1 MTNYVAE
8 SSDVGMLDLL
18 RKSRPLG
25 VSELAQAMGVTAT
38 AVRQRLVRLMDQG
51 LVDRQQLSPAGRG
64 RPGHRYQLTEKGRRQ
79 TGANFADL
87 SLALWQEIRAIQD
100 PEVRRGLLGRVAKT
114 LATMY
119 TPHVQGETTAERMKS
134 ITRIF
139 ADRDVPLD
147 VEDSGKLPVLTALAC
162 PYPQL
167 AEQDRGICALER
179 MMLSEL
185 VGDGLTLSSC
195 RLDGDSCC
203 KFEVN

>member
-1 MTNYVAE
+1 M
-8 SSDVGMLDLL
+8 
-18 RKSRPLG
+18 
-25 VSELAQAMGVTAT
+25 MG
-38 AVRQRLVRLMDQG
+38 QG
-51 LVDRQQLSPAGRG
+51 LVDRQQLSPVGRG

-87 SLALWQEIRAIQD
+87 SVALWQEIRAIQD

-119 TPHVQGETTAERMKS
+119 TPQVQGQTTAERMRS
-134 ITRIF
+134 VSRLF

-147 VEDSGKLPVLTALAC
+147 VEESGKLPVLTALAC

-195 RLDGDSCC
+195 RLDGDACC
-203 KFEVN
+203 RFTAN